1 MNTYKHTLNIINL
14 TYNIIKNA
22 IHDNNLHLPWAA
34 MVCKCI
40 KVFMSECREWRVGV
54 CVCEM
59 LHLWSLVLYSTDE
72 GYRLS
77 VSVCRLL
84 FLWSHWP
91 LSRFKCLF
99 VCGWVQTL
107 AQAYS
112 DILPFD
118 PSVSCHW
125 SSPTYSADGPEE
137 KLDHLT
143 RKKQRR
149 EEGEIERHGTSLH
162 HSLFFF
168 PFHFFHSFLK
178 YIPSVHFS
186 FTVSIL
192 HLHILNSS
200 ATACQ
205 CKLPIRR
212 LTIFSLYLASSQNYK
227 VL

>member
-1 MNTYKHTLNIINL
+1 M
-14 TYNIIKNA
+14 
-22 IHDNNLHLPWAA
+22 
-34 MVCKCI
+34 
-40 KVFMSECREWRVGV
+40 
-54 CVCEM
+54 
-59 LHLWSLVLYSTDE
+59 VLYSTDE

-149 EEGEIERHGTSLH
+149 EEGEIERNGTSLH

-168 PFHFFHSFLK
+168 TFLPK
-178 YIPSVHFS
+178 IHPPLCISVLLYLLYIYTYLIHQQQLVN
-186 FTVSIL
+186 VSCLCFAFIYTL
-192 HLHILNSS
+192 
-200 ATACQ
+200 
-205 CKLPIRR
+205 RR